1 MSVAVQNIA
10 IIGAGLGGLACA
22 IALRKQ
28 GIKVQ
33 VYEQASDFRPVGG
46 GLALFPNGLN
56 FLELIEPDIVE
67 DIKNAGCCLQKIVI
81 KNIAGETIRNNPT
94 TQLREKYGQ
103 TIVTIWWWHLQQIL
117 ASKLPANSIHLNCQC
132 IDFEQNERGIIIYF
146 EGGKTARADLLIG
159 ADGIHSAVRKTLI
172 GESQPRYLNSM
183 SWRATIKCS
192 QKLLNPDEIVRIV
205 SDQQFLFLLNVGS
218 GYINWTTRKFAP
230 LYHLSVDNE
239 EMKKRIQLDLTNW
252 AEPFRNLIETTPA
265 EKIFEVPICDLQT
278 LSSWHKG
285 RVTLLGDAAHSMS
298 PSMGQGAN
306 SAFEDA
312 WVLTQCLSRFSTIG
326 EAFSEYEKE
335 RIERTK
341 IMQIKSAEGEKN
353 QWKTN
358 NKTQTQPQRQRNL
371 DGGFTD
377 WLYKYKP
384 FSLKRPA
391 I

>member
-1 MSVAVQNIA
+1 MSAAVQNIA

-28 GIKVQ
+28 GIEVQ
-33 VYEQASDFRPVGG
+33 VYEQTSNFRPVGG

-56 FLELIEPDIVE
+56 FLELIEPDVVK
-67 DIKNAGCCLQKIVI
+67 DIKNAGCCLQRIVI

-94 TQLREKYGQ
+94 TQLKEKYGQ

-117 ASKLPANSIHLNCQC
+117 ASKLPADSIHLDCQC
-132 IDFEQNERGIIIYF
+132 IDFEQSEGEVIIYF

-183 SWRATIKCS
+183 SWRATIKCE
-192 QKLLNPDEIVRIV
+192 QNFLNPDEIVRIV
-205 SDQQFLFLLNVGS
+205 SDRQFLFLINVGS
-218 GYINWTTRKFAP
+218 EYINWTTRKLAP
-230 LYHLSVDNE
+230 LYHLSNNGE
-239 EMKKRIQLDLTNW
+239 EMKERIQLNLTNW
-252 AEPFRNLIETTPA
+252 AKPFCDLIKTTPA
-265 EKIFEVPICDLQT
+265 SAIFEAPICDRPP

-285 RVTLLGDAAHSMS
+285 RVTLLGDAAHPMS

-306 SAFEDA
+306 STFEDA
-312 WVLTQCLSRFSTIG
+312 WVLTQCLSQFSTIG
-326 EAFSEYEKE
+326 EALSEYEKE

-341 IMQIKSAEGEKN
+341 IMQIKSAEGERN

-358 NKTQTQPQRQRNL
+358 DKTQTQPRQRNL
-371 DGGFTD
+371 DSSFTD

-384 FSLKRPA
+384 FSLSS
-391 I
+391 

>member
-1 MSVAVQNIA
+1 MSTAVQNIA

-28 GIKVQ
+28 GIEVQ
-33 VYEQASDFRPVGG
+33 VYEQAKDFRPVGG

-56 FLELIEPDIVE
+56 FLELIEPDIVK
-67 DIKNAGCCLQKIVI
+67 DVKNAGCCLQKIVR
-81 KNIAGETIRNNPT
+81 KNIAGETISSNPT
-94 TQLREKYGQ
+94 IKLREKYGQ

-117 ASKLPANSIHLNCQC
+117 ASKLPANSIHLDCQC
-132 IDFEQNERGIIIYF
+132 IDFEQSEQEVTIYF

-159 ADGIHSAVRKTLI
+159 ADGIHSAVRKTLR

-183 SWRATIKCS
+183 SWRATVKCE
-192 QKLLNPDEIVRIV
+192 QELLNTDEIVRIV

-230 LYHLSVDNE
+230 KYHLSANSE
-239 EMKKRIQLDLTNW
+239 EMKNRILQDLTNW
-252 AEPFRNLIETTPA
+252 AEPIRNIIEITTA
-265 EKIFEVPICDLQT
+265 EKIFESLIYDRLPINNW
-278 LSSWHKG
+278 SKG
-285 RVTLLGDAAHSMS
+285 RVTLLGDAAHPMS

-306 SAFEDA
+306 STFEDA
-312 WVLTQCLSRFSTIG
+312 WVLTQCLSKFSTIE

-358 NKTQTQPQRQRNL
+358 NKTQTQTQPQRRRNL
-371 DGGFTD
+371 DSSFTH
-377 WLYKYKP
+377 WLYHYKP
-384 FSLKRPA
+384 LREL
-391 I
+391 

>member
-28 GIKVQ
+28 GIEVQ
-33 VYEQASDFRPVGG
+33 VYEQASNFRPVGG

-56 FLELIEPDIVE
+56 FLKLIEPDIVK

-81 KNIAGETIRNNPT
+81 KNIAGETIRDNPT

-117 ASKLPANSIHLNCQC
+117 ASKLPADSIHLDCQC
-132 IDFEQNERGIIIYF
+132 IDFEQCEGEVIIYF
-146 EGGKTARADLLIG
+146 KGGKTARADLLIG
-159 ADGIHSAVRKTLI
+159 ADGIHSAVRKTLM

-183 SWRATIKCS
+183 SWRANIKCE
-192 QKLLNPDEIVRIV
+192 QNLLDPDEIVRIV
-205 SDQQFLFLLNVGS
+205 SDRQFLFLINLGS

-230 LYHLSVDNE
+230 LYRLSNNGE

-252 AEPFRNLIETTPA
+252 AKPFRNLIETTPA
-265 EKIFEVPICDLQT
+265 EAIFEAPICDRLP
-278 LSSWHKG
+278 LSNWHQGK
-285 RVTLLGDAAHSMS
+285 VTLLGDAAHPMS

-306 SAFEDA
+306 STFEDA
-312 WVLTQCLSRFSTIG
+312 WVLTQCLSRFYTIG
-326 EAFSEYEKE
+326 EALSEYEKE

-358 NKTQTQPQRQRNL
+358 YKTQTQPQRRRNL
-371 DGGFTD
+371 DSGFTD

-384 FSLKRPA
+384 FSFSS
-391 I
+391 